1 MEHLQVTS
9 SESLCCWPCPPSWAD
24 AAGTTSQT
32 IASRDSKL
40 WGMRLLIQTKSLADF
55 HRVLLAKT
63 GSHVQPESYHWQR
76 TESQAPGRPPQC
88 TQNPILSTAGILLE
102 GRWWEWTFNWKP
114 TQLPGLVGI
123 FVFLASAL
131 FLTRDIILSKQV
143 SHHALL
149 TEAWWLINTS
159 IQIPRETQM
168 PGWDEARKCSAA
180 LGRV

>member
-1 MEHLQVTS
+1 MSHWPGLGHTS
-9 SESLCCWPCPPSWAD
+9 SPKAIIDKGERAGLQADPHSVHRTHPEHSLDSVGRKMGGSGHSTGNQPSCQA
-24 AAGTTSQT
+24 
-32 IASRDSKL
+32 
-40 WGMRLLIQTKSLADF
+40 LLGFLF
-55 HRVLLAKT
+55 
-63 GSHVQPESYHWQR
+63 
-76 TESQAPGRPPQC
+76 
-88 TQNPILSTAGILLE
+88 
-102 GRWWEWTFNWKP
+102 
-114 TQLPGLVGI
+114 
-123 FVFLASAL
+123 FLASVL